1 MNLPRLIIA
10 DDTEGQRAVPPSVL
24 LVQAMKSRGIRL
36 NVFMSSRKEEDLRL
50 MELLSG
56 DAVTCIDAY
65 TAGSGKS
72 LKTLFQ
78 RRSTP
83 DAISVVCVP
92 LGKRIGDK
100 LFQVYPEPLELAK
113 VLNCGILPV
122 LHASAAVAVTTGQA
136 LSVIS
141 SISEIGKGAVQGL
154 LFASIKSPREFQL
167 LEQDYNR
174 RSPILS
180 LGYIP
185 KSAERDMPTMP
196 EMSPRSASMKL
207 LQMKSAALQLG
218 NAARQ
223 VEWQIIEA
231 MARLNEA
238 WTPVERLG
246 YSACHLDVAVINRDI
261 SLEGDESLEAFR
273 ALGCTVHPC
282 NPEQDPFPAAADV
295 LYFPHAM
302 TDIAAGR
309 ILSSPV
315 FRQGLLKSVRENK
328 LILAV
333 GSSAVLFG
341 QSYRTSVQSTLEG
354 LGLFPFHS
362 HHVSGAG
369 DMGPGIRR
377 IEIRGTKDTPFTRTD
392 EKLRGYEAGGFAL
405 ANPGNPKQYC
415 FAYRNMNSE
424 AETGFSGWSQGCCFV
439 TGLRPDLWS
448 NLGVLYRWLSQRKR

>member
-1 MNLPRLIIA
+1 MNLPRLILA
-10 DDTEGQRAVPPSVL
+10 DDIEDQRAVPPSVL
-24 LVQAMKSRGIRL
+24 LVQAMKSRGMCL
-36 NVFMSSRKEEDLRL
+36 NIFMSSRKEEDLRL

-65 TAGSGKS
+65 TAGNAKN
-72 LKTLFQ
+72 LKALLQ

-83 DAISVVCVP
+83 DAIGLICVP

-122 LHASAAVAVTTGQA
+122 LHASASAAVTTGRA
-136 LSVIS
+136 LSMLS
-141 SISEIGKGAVQGL
+141 SVSEMRKDVVQGL
-154 LFASIKSPREFQL
+154 LFASIRNPREFQL
-167 LEQDYNR
+167 LEQEYNR

-207 LQMKSAALQLG
+207 LQLKSAALQLG

-238 WTPVERLG
+238 WTPVEG
-246 YSACHLDVAVINRDI
+246 PEYPACRLDVAVINRDVA
-261 SLEGDESLEAFR
+261 LEGEENLEAFR
-273 ALGCTVHPC
+273 ALGCTVRPC
-282 NPEQDPFPAAADV
+282 NPEQDPFPVAADV

-302 TDIAAGR
+302 TDVAAGR

-315 FRQGLLKSVRENK
+315 FRQGLLKSVQDNK

-341 QSYRTSVQSTLEG
+341 QHYRTALQSTLEG
-354 LGLFPFHS
+354 LGLFPFHA
-362 HHVSGAG
+362 HHVALDRGG
-369 DMGPGIRR
+369 VRR
-377 IEIRGTKDTPFTRTD
+377 IEIRGTKDTPFIRTD

-405 ANPGNPKQYC
+405 ANPGNPDQYC

-424 AETGFSGWSQGCCFV
+424 AETGVSGWSQGCCFV

>member
-1 MNLPRLIIA
+1 MNLPRLILA
-10 DDTEGQRAVPPSVL
+10 DDIEDQRAVPPSVL
-24 LVQAMKSRGIRL
+24 LVQAMKSRGMCL
-36 NVFMSSRKEEDLRL
+36 NIFMSSRKEEDLRL

-65 TAGSGKS
+65 TAGNAKN
-72 LKTLFQ
+72 LKALLQ

-83 DAISVVCVP
+83 DAIGLICVP

-122 LHASAAVAVTTGQA
+122 LHASASAAVTTGRA
-136 LSVIS
+136 LSMLS
-141 SISEIGKGAVQGL
+141 SVSEMRKDVVQGL
-154 LFASIKSPREFQL
+154 LFASIRNPREFQL
-167 LEQDYNR
+167 LEQEYNR

-207 LQMKSAALQLG
+207 LQLKSAALQLG

-238 WTPVERLG
+238 WTPVEG
-246 YSACHLDVAVINRDI
+246 PEYSACRLDVAVINRDVA
-261 SLEGDESLEAFR
+261 LEGEESLEAFR
-273 ALGCTVHPC
+273 ALGCTVRPC
-282 NPEQDPFPAAADV
+282 NPEQDPFPESADV

-302 TDIAAGR
+302 TDVAAGR
-309 ILSSPV
+309 ILSSPG
-315 FRQGLLKSVRENK
+315 FRQGLLESVRDNK
-328 LILAV
+328 PILAV

-341 QSYRTSVQSTLEG
+341 QHYRTAVHSTLEG
-354 LGLFPFHS
+354 LGLFPFQA
-362 HHVSGAG
+362 HHVPAETERGV
-369 DMGPGIRR
+369 RR
-377 IEIRGTKDTPFTRTD
+377 IEIRGTKDTPFIREN
-392 EKLRGYEAGGFAL
+392 EKLRGYEVGGFAL
-405 ANPGNPKQYC
+405 ANPGNPDQYC

-424 AETGFSGWSQGCCFV
+424 AETGVSGWSQGCCFV

-448 NLGVLYRWLSQRKR
+448 NLGVLYRWLSQRRR

>member
-1 MNLPRLIIA
+1 M
-10 DDTEGQRAVPPSVL
+10 
-24 LVQAMKSRGIRL
+24 
-36 NVFMSSRKEEDLRL
+36 
-50 MELLSG
+50 
-56 DAVTCIDAY
+56 
-65 TAGSGKS
+65 
-72 LKTLFQ
+72 
-78 RRSTP
+78 
-83 DAISVVCVP
+83 
-92 LGKRIGDK
+92 
-100 LFQVYPEPLELAK
+100 ELAK

-231 MARLNEA
+231 MARLNED

-295 LYFPHAM
+295 LYFPHTM

-309 ILSSPV
+309 ILSSPG
-315 FRQGLLKSVRENK
+315 FRQGLLKSVRDNK

-341 QSYRTSVQSTLEG
+341 QHYRTAVQSTLEG

-362 HHVSGAG
+362 HHVSG
-369 DMGPGIRR
+369 DMGPIIRR
-377 IEIRGTKDTPFTRTD
+377 IEIRGTKDTPFIRKD

-424 AETGFSGWSQGCCFV
+424 AETGVSGWSQGCCFV

>member
-10 DDTEGQRAVPPSVL
+10 DDIEEQRAVPPSVL
-24 LVQAMKSRGIRL
+24 LVQAMKSCGMRL
-36 NVFMSSRKEEDLRL
+36 NVFMSSRREEDLRL

-56 DAVTCIDAY
+56 DTVTCIDAY
-65 TAGSGKS
+65 TAGSGKN
-72 LKTLFQ
+72 LKALFQ

-83 DAISVVCVP
+83 DAISIVCVP

-122 LHASAAVAVTTGQA
+122 LHASASVAVTTGQA
-136 LSVIS
+136 LSIIS
-141 SISEIGKGAVQGL
+141 SISEVGKRGVQGL
-154 LFASIKSPREFQL
+154 LFSSIKSPREFQL
-167 LEQDYNR
+167 LEQEYNR

-207 LQMKSAALQLG
+207 LQLKSAALQLG

-231 MARLNEA
+231 MARLNET

-246 YSACHLDVAVINRDI
+246 YYACHLDIAVINGDI

-282 NPEQDPFPAAADV
+282 NPEQDPFPESADV
-295 LYFPHAM
+295 LYFPHTM
-302 TDIAAGR
+302 TDVAAGR
-309 ILSSPV
+309 ILSSPG
-315 FRQGLLKSVRENK
+315 FRQGILKSVRDNK

-354 LGLFPFHS
+354 LGLFPFHA
-362 HHVSGAG
+362 HHVSE
-369 DMGPGIRR
+369 DMRPGIRR
-377 IEIRGTKDTPFTRTD
+377 IEIRGTKDTPFTQKD

-424 AETGFSGWSQGCCFV
+424 AETGVSGWSQGRCFV

-448 NLGVLYRWLSQRKR
+448 NLGVLYRWLSQKKR

>member
-1 MNLPRLIIA
+1 MNLPRLILA
-10 DDTEGQRAVPPSVL
+10 DDIEDQRAVPPSVL
-24 LVQAMKSRGIRL
+24 LVQAMKSRGMCL
-36 NVFMSSRKEEDLRL
+36 NIFMSSRKEEDLRL

-65 TAGSGKS
+65 TAGNGKN
-72 LKTLFQ
+72 LKSLFQ

-83 DAISVVCVP
+83 DAIRLICVP

-122 LHASAAVAVTTGQA
+122 LHASASAAVTTGRA
-136 LSVIS
+136 LSMLS
-141 SISEIGKGAVQGL
+141 SVSEMRKDVVQGL
-154 LFASIKSPREFQL
+154 LFASIRNPREFQL
-167 LEQDYNR
+167 LEQEYNR

-207 LQMKSAALQLG
+207 LQLKSAALQLG

-238 WTPVERLG
+238 WTPVEG
-246 YSACHLDVAVINRDI
+246 PEYSACHLDVAVINRDVA
-261 SLEGDESLEAFR
+261 LEGEENLEAFR
-273 ALGCTVHPC
+273 ALGCTVRPC
-282 NPEQDPFPAAADV
+282 NPEQDPFPESADV

-302 TDIAAGR
+302 TDVAVGR
-309 ILSSPV
+309 ILSSPG
-315 FRQGLLKSVRENK
+315 FRQGLLESVRGNK
-328 LILAV
+328 LIFAV

-341 QSYRTSVQSTLEG
+341 QRYRTAVQSTLEG
-354 LGLFPFHS
+354 LGLFPFHA
-362 HHVSGAG
+362 HHVALDRGG
-369 DMGPGIRR
+369 VRR
-377 IEIRGTKDTPFTRTD
+377 IEIRGTKDTPFIREN
-392 EKLRGYEAGGFAL
+392 EKLRGYEVGGFAL
-405 ANPGNPKQYC
+405 ANPGNPDQYC

-424 AETGFSGWSQGCCFV
+424 AETGVSGWSQGCCFV